1 MPRVLLVEDHLLVRS
16 GIRLLLE
23 RSRDMVIVGEADD
36 GHQAVALTKS
46 LTPDLA
52 IVDVG
57 LPNLNGLQAVRQ
69 MREESPRTR
78 VLMLSMH
85 SEIEYVRE
93 ALRAGASGY
102 VLKSAASADLMAA
115 VHAILIGQKYIS
127 EKLLESLKKTPANVR
142 SGSSPS
148 ELAILTAREREIL
161 QLVAEG
167 NSGPEIARHLT
178 ISERTVET
186 HRQNIMTKIGIHT
199 IAGLTRFALR
209 NGICFLDT

>member
-1 MPRVLLVEDHLLVRS
+1 MPRVLLVEDHTLVRS

-23 RSRDMVIVGEADD
+23 KSRDIVIAGEADD
-36 GHQAVALTKS
+36 GRQAIAMAKT

-57 LPNLNGLQAVRQ
+57 MPNLNGLQAAKQIRQ
-69 MREESPRTR
+69 ESPRTR

-85 SEIEYVRE
+85 AEIEYVRE

-102 VLKSAASADLMAA
+102 VLKSAASAELMAA
-115 VHAILIGQKYIS
+115 VHAVLIGQNYIS
-127 EKLLESLKKTPANVR
+127 EKLMKALQKTHVDVK
-142 SGSSPS
+142 SGASPS
-148 ELAILTAREREIL
+148 ELALLTAREREIL

-167 NSGPEIARHLT
+167 NSGPEIAATLV

-186 HRQNIMTKIGIHT
+186 HRQNIMTKLSVHT
-199 IAGLTRFALR
+199 IAGLTRFAIR
-209 NGICFLDT
+209 NGLCFLDT

>member
-23 RSRDMVIVGEADD
+23 RSRDMRIVGEADD
-36 GHQAVALTKS
+36 GREAVALAKS

-57 LPNLNGLQAVRQ
+57 LPNLNGLQAVLQIRQ
-69 MREESPRTR
+69 ESPRTR

-85 SEIEYVRE
+85 AEIEYVRE

-102 VLKSAASADLMAA
+102 VLKSAASTELMAA
-115 VHAILIGQKYIS
+115 VHAILTGQKYIS
-127 EKLLESLKKTPANVR
+127 EKLLESLKKMPPNVR
-142 SGSSPS
+142 SGASPS
-148 ELAILTAREREIL
+148 DLTILTAREREIL

-167 NSGPEIARHLT
+167 NSGPEIARDLA

-186 HRQNIMTKIGIHT
+186 HRQNIMTKLDIHT

-209 NGICFLDT
+209 HGLCFLDT